1 MQNSEEILCRS
12 CFEVKAG
19 KDGLCDHCRYARLSR
34 KVDAK
39 DFPVFYRIF
48 LKIPGL
54 SSIEN
59 GSGVFW
65 VFVVPLLLSLF
76 IPLGFVL
83 FVSFSFPINLILTA
97 AIPIVVLA
105 VLIRLS
111 LERFINFWNLMVTKS
126 NLQWDVVKLIE
137 EYSALLEDQKKDKS
151 KGT

>member
-1 MQNSEEILCRS
+1 
-12 CFEVKAG
+12 
-19 KDGLCDHCRYARLSR
+19 
-34 KVDAK
+34 
-39 DFPVFYRIF
+39 
-48 LKIPGL
+48 
-54 SSIEN
+54 
-59 GSGVFW
+59 
-65 VFVVPLLLSLF
+65 
-76 IPLGFVL
+76 
-83 FVSFSFPINLILTA
+83 LTA